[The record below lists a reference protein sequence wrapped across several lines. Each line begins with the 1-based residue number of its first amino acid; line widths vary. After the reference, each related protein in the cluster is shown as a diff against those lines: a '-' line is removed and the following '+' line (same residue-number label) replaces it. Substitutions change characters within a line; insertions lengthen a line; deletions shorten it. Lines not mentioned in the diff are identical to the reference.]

1 MTQKK
6 KKQIFKTSKKNG
18 LSKTVECNLIDFL
31 DVTFDLKSGT
41 TYRKPNNELRYI
53 NKHSDHPLSIANQM
67 PSIINNGVPENCC
80 DKNYIDKAALY
91 YNMTLKKVDLIITS
105 HIFQVKP
112 KKLERE
118 KLFGSNLYIESANE
132 KTTLVKF
139 S

>member
-53 NKHSDHPLSIANQM
+53 NKHSDHPLSI
-67 PSIINNGVPENCC
+67 IINGVPENCC
-80 DKNYIDKAALY
+80 DKDYIDKAAPY
-91 YNMTLKKVDLIITS
+91 YNMTLKNSGFNNNITYIS
-105 HIFQVKP
+105 SQT
-112 KKLERE
+112 KK
-118 KLFGSNLYIESANE
+118 
-132 KTTLVKF
+132 T
-139 S
+139 